1 MRRSGRIVEGSLTGD
16 QGTTHCPTS
25 PNLLRGNIG
34 AILIGHRSEITIA
47 DRGMMKTISTAGNT
61 VVPALLALEALGFK
75 VSIDA
80 VDDQELFVAT
90 RGDET
95 YSADDPVA
103 VLGLV
108 KLVEIRSWEWRP
120 PEADL
125 ERVTRDYRLA

>member
-1 MRRSGRIVEGSLTGD
+1 MRVAPDVGRPRISTLD
-16 QGTTHCPTS
+16 
-25 PNLLRGNIG
+25 
-34 AILIGHRSEITIA
+34 AILIGHRSAVTIV
-47 DRGMMKTISTAGNT
+47 DRGVMKTISTAGNT
-61 VVPALLALEALGFK
+61 VVPALLALEALGFN
-75 VSIDA
+75 VSIDT

-108 KLVEIRSWEWRP
+108 KLVEMRGWQWRP
-120 PEADL
+120 PDADL